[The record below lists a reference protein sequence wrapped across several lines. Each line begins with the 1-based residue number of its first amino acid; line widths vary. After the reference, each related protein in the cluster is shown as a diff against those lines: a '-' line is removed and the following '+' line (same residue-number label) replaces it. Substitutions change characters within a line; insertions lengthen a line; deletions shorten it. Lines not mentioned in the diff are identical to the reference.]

1 MRMESNAHDQ
11 VVKELTLLLL
21 YLNSW
26 TEKGF
31 PDNCRRSWK
40 NHDFDILDTLADEE
54 LISDSK
60 RAKSVYLYEDGITT
74 ARELLNKYGIEHVE

>member
-1 MRMESNAHDQ
+1 MNKDTHDKTI
-11 VVKELTLLLL
+11 KELTLMLL

-40 NHDFDILDTLADEE
+40 NHDFDTLDTLAEDE
-54 LISDSK
+54 LISDSR
-60 RAKSVYLYEDGITT
+60 RAKSVYLYEDGINT
-74 ARELLNKYGIEHVE
+74 AKDLLKKYGIEYNG

>member
-1 MRMESNAHDQ
+1 MSMDKDAYDKII
-11 VVKELTLLLL
+11 KEFTLMLL

-26 TEKGF
+26 TERDF

-40 NHDFDILDTLADEE
+40 NHDFDTLDALAGED

-60 RAKSVYLYEDGITT
+60 RAKSIYLYENGINI
-74 ARELLNKYGIEHVE
+74 AKELLKKYGIE

>member
-1 MRMESNAHDQ
+1 MDRELHEKT
-11 VVKELTLLLL
+11 VKELTLMLL

-26 TEKGF
+26 TEKDF

-40 NHDFDILDTLADEE
+40 NHDFDTLDSLADEN

-60 RAKSVYLYEDGITT
+60 RAKSVYLYEDGINT
-74 ARELLNKYGIEHVE
+74 AKELLKKYGIE